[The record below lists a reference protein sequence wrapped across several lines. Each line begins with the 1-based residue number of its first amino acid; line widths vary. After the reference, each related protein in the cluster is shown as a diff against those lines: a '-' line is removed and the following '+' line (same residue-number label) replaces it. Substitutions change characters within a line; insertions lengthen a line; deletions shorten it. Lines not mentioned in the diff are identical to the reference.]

1 MISSSF
7 GTQYEMDKIENKI
20 KIMAAV
26 KTALLVPYVSEQ
38 AREIS
43 VMADVSLYL
52 ERTEN

>member
-7 GTQYEMDKIENKI
+7 GTQYKMDKIENKI
-20 KIMAAV
+20 KIMAAI
-26 KTALLVPYVSEQ
+26 KAALLVPYGFEH

-43 VMADVSLYL
+43 VMADVSPYL

>member
-20 KIMAAV
+20 KIMAAI
-26 KTALLVPYVSEQ
+26 KTALLVPYVSEH
-38 AREIS
+38 AREIT

-52 ERTEN
+52 ERIEN